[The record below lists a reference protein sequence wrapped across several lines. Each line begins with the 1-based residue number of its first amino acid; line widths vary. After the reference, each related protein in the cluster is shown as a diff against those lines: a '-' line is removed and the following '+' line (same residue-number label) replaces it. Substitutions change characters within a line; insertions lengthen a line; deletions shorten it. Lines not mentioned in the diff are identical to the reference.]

1 MMHHRQRK
9 TSLLFVFLSGVLFLV
24 FGARAQQ
31 QQASQQTTQSEKST
45 QSQQAKDD
53 EPVAITEKSKPANSV
68 VSKVITEDQFGNFRF
83 PIINNKGEIA
93 FIGIFKSTNKSKGF
107 GQSIFIRLADGNWKV
122 IPEGET
128 ATNLP
133 EPIYGFSSPGFNDN
147 GDLTYVA
154 NFGAVEDKPA
164 PPLDPNDPAAYK
176 VALKKQALFVRTANG
191 RKMLAKLGEEVPN
204 MPSIFSVM
212 SNPST
217 NSKGTTAF
225 IGTYSDP
232 DGRGLFLVE
241 EGKLRLIVRSGQ
253 KRVAGDDATFSE
265 HYYPTPINERNEVA
279 FLARVNDKSGIFVS
293 RQSGIET
300 IALVGNPSP
309 IKGANYLGFG
319 NRTPAIN
326 NKGEVAFVG
335 FVDGPDAGRVLFF
348 KGTGPAHVVARS
360 GQTIQ
365 GSTYNFT
372 DFHTPAVNSRGDLA
386 FIGNF
391 GGRSR
396 GIFIKTA
403 KGIEAVALTDQ
414 PVPGGAKE
422 EVFNNFTQPSI
433 NERGEVVFYAQS
445 KGPTIGIDVGI
456 FLRDEKGK
464 LKVIAKRGDK
474 MPK

>member
-9 TSLLFVFLSGVLFLV
+9 TTLLFVFLIGALFLV
-24 FGARAQQ
+24 FGTGAQQ
-31 QQASQQTTQSEKST
+31 KTSQQTAQSEKT
-45 QSQQAKDD
+45 PRSQETKDD
-53 EPVAITEKSKPANSV
+53 EPVAITEKSAPAKSI

-93 FIGIFKSTNKSKGF
+93 FVGIFKSTNKSKGF
-107 GQSIFIRLADGNWKV
+107 GQAIFVRLADGRWKV

-133 EPIYGFSSPGFNDN
+133 EPIHGFGAPGFNDN

-154 NFGAVEDKPA
+154 NYGAVDNKPA
-164 PPLDPNDPAAYK
+164 TPLDPNDPAVYK

-217 NSKGTTAF
+217 NTKGTTAF

-253 KRVAGDDATFSE
+253 KISAGEDATFSE
-265 HYYPTPINERNEVA
+265 HYYPSPINERNEVA
-279 FLARVNDKSGIFVS
+279 FLARVSDKTGIFVA
-293 RQSGIET
+293 RQSGLET
-300 IALVGNPSP
+300 IALISKPSP
-309 IKGANYLGFG
+309 VKEANYLGFG

-326 NKGEVAFVG
+326 NKGEVAFVA
-335 FVDGPDAGRVLFF
+335 FFDGPNAGRGLFL
-348 KGTGPAHVVARS
+348 KGTGPTQLVARS
-360 GQTIQ
+360 GETIP

-372 DFHTPAVNSRGDLA
+372 DFHAPAVNSRGDIA

-403 KGIEAVALTDQ
+403 KGIEAVAVTDQ

-422 EVFNNFTQPSI
+422 EIFNNFTQPSI
-433 NERGEVVFYAQS
+433 NERGEVVFYAQT

-456 FLRDEKGK
+456 FMRNEKGV
-464 LKVIAKRGDK
+464 LKVVAKRGEK